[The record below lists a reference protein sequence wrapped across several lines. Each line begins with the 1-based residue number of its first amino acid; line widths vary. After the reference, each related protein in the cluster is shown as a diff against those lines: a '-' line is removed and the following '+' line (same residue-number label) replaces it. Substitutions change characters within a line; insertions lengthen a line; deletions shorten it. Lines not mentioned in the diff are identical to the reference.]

1 MTRSTIRA
9 AIRGG
14 GGLAVLA
21 IVFLALAPAPA
32 AAEIEREDLIKEA
45 DFLTKLVLERIRLQC
60 FVRRSEPNKS
70 VSCPRDTWATGG
82 GIEIVP
88 TQADGT
94 PVPTAQPAPQP
105 GAPPAPRPAAAPP
118 PATRQPAPHPAKK
131 LPPAVASRPDVE
143 GGATAKTGWTC
154 ENQDGRPPPP
164 FVPATS
170 AESVAAGKVPPPPP
184 ATMCYVICCE
194 IVDAKK
200 AQPRSRRKMR

>member
-1 MTRSTIRA
+1 MTGSTMRK
-9 AIRGG
+9 G
-14 GGLAVLA
+14 GGLAVLTA
-21 IVFLALAPAPA
+21 ALLALAPVPA
-32 AAEIEREDLIKEA
+32 AADIEREDLIKEA

-82 GIEIVP
+82 GIEVVP

-94 PVPTAQPAPQP
+94 PVSTAQPAALPAAQP
-105 GAPPAPRPAAAPP
+105 GASPASQPAAAP
-118 PATRQPAPHPAKK
+118 PAKK

-200 AQPRSRRKMR
+200 PQPRSRRKMR

>member
-1 MTRSTIRA
+1 MAHSTIR
-9 AIRGG
+9 RG

-21 IVFLALAPAPA
+21 AALLVLAPGPA
-32 AAEIEREDLIKEA
+32 AADIEREDLIKEA

-94 PVPTAQPAPQP
+94 PALAATPAEQPVAPSP
-105 GAPPAPRPAAAPP
+105 APPAAGAAPAP
-118 PATRQPAPHPAKK
+118 APATTPSSVK
-131 LPPAVASRPDVE
+131 LPPSVKNRPDVE

-164 FVPATS
+164 FLPATP
-170 AESVAAGKVPPPPP
+170 AASVAAGKVPPPPP

-194 IVDAKK
+194 IVDVKK
-200 AQPRSRRKMR
+200 PQPRSRRKMR

>member
-1 MTRSTIRA
+1 MKRSTIRK
-9 AIRGG
+9 GG
-14 GGLAVLA
+14 CLAVLTA
-21 IVFLALAPAPA
+21 ALLALAPVPA
-32 AAEIEREDLIKEA
+32 AADIEREDLIKEA

-82 GIEIVP
+82 GIEVVP

-94 PVPTAQPAPQP
+94 PVPTAQSAAPPAAQP
-105 GAPPAPRPAAAPP
+105 GASPASQPAAAP
-118 PATRQPAPHPAKK
+118 PAKK

-200 AQPRSRRKMR
+200 PQPRSRRKMR

>member
-1 MTRSTIRA
+1 M
-9 AIRGG
+9 
-14 GGLAVLA
+14 
-21 IVFLALAPAPA
+21 APAPA
-32 AAEIEREDLIKEA
+32 AADIEREDLIKEA

-94 PVPTAQPAPQP
+94 PVSTAQPAAPLAAQPATQP
-105 GAPPAPRPAAAPP
+105 GAPPAAQPAAAP
-118 PATRQPAPHPAKK
+118 PAKK
-131 LPPAVASRPDVE
+131 LPPTVASRPDVE

-200 AQPRSRRKMR
+200 PQPRSRRKMR

>member
-14 GGLAVLA
+14 GGLAVLTA
-21 IVFLALAPAPA
+21 VVLMLAPGPA
-32 AAEIEREDLIKEA
+32 AADIEREDLIKEA

-88 TQADGT
+88 TQAGGT
-94 PVPTAQPAPQP
+94 PVSAAQP
-105 GAPPAPRPAAAPP
+105 GAPPASPPAPAPP
-118 PATRQPAPHPAKK
+118 PAAQQPAPQPAKK

-154 ENQDGRPPPP
+154 ENQDGRPPPT

-170 AESVAAGKVPPPPP
+170 AESVAAGKVPPSPP

>member
-14 GGLAVLA
+14 GGLAALLA
-21 IVFLALAPAPA
+21 AFLTLAPAPA
-32 AAEIEREDLIKEA
+32 SADIEREDLIKEA

-60 FVRRSEPNKS
+60 FVRRSEPNKA

-82 GIEIVP
+82 GIEVVH
-88 TQADGT
+88 TRADGT
-94 PVPTAQPAPQP
+94 PVPTSQPAAPTAVPAPAQP
-105 GAPPAPRPAAAPP
+105 GAAPAPAASPSSE
-118 PATRQPAPHPAKK
+118 K
-131 LPPAVASRPDVE
+131 LPPVVKNRPDVE

-164 FVPATS
+164 FIPATS
-170 AESVAAGKVPPPPP
+170 AQSVAAGKVPPPPP

-194 IVDAKK
+194 IVDVKK
-200 AQPRSRRKMR
+200 PQPRSRRKMR